1 MKATK
6 NITITENFGFTVRN
20 NGIELGN
27 YNNINKAAAR
37 AIEEAEKENKEIR
50 FNTDFWKMTVTAEK
64 AKKFFLR

>member
-20 NGIELGN
+20 NEIELGE

-37 AIEEAEKENKEIR
+37 AIEEAEKENKKIR
-50 FNTDFWKMTVTAEK
+50 FNTEFWKMTVTAEK

>member
-1 MKATK
+1 MKTTK